1 MPKQSTI
8 EAYAKLFNVSNSKAK
23 SAVKAHIKQLNA
35 FKKEAMKDSLDEDG
49 FIEDDI
55 LQIDFDLEYGKW
67 AHNVAQSAYR
77 KNFETFV
84 AGDRMRTTTDTVR
97 DFQNY
102 LYALAEE
109 VDERGLVE
117 CDRDTINGAD
127 EWVKPSLIV
136 KETPRNRIAA
146 AKSVLYGADSAYS
159 TKEAALM
166 AVNGVNAL
174 CERMDELSYTQREA
188 SSIYAVTRLEAV
200 RSKHAERG
208 VLWKMFHPIDNY
220 REKRAIKEMT
230 QTINEHFKPEEI
242 ASAKEFIE
250 NNFADWHDWV
260 KYGEDEI
267 RYSEPEEPAIE
278 QAQEKES
285 EAPERESERDKESIV
300 VQEAVDQAE
309 EEAPAQEQTNEPI
322 PQIQV

>member
-8 EAYAKLFNVSNSKAK
+8 EAYAKLFNVSSDKAK

-55 LQIDFDLEYGKW
+55 LQIDFDQVYGKW
-67 AHNVAQSAYR
+67 AHNVAQLAYR

-127 EWVKPSLIV
+127 EWVISGLIV
-136 KETPRNRIAA
+136 RETPRNRIAA

-166 AVNGVNAL
+166 ALNGVNAL
-174 CERMDELSYTQREA
+174 CERMDELSYSQREA

-260 KYGEDEI
+260 KSGEDEI
-267 RYSEPEEPAIE
+267 RYSEHEEPAIE
-278 QAQEKES
+278 QAQES
-285 EAPERESERDKESIV
+285 AAPEREAEIEKESIV
-300 VQEAVDQAE
+300 VDEAVESAE
-309 EEAPAQEQTNEPI
+309 AERSEPLEDAPVSEPVI
-322 PQIQV
+322 NQP